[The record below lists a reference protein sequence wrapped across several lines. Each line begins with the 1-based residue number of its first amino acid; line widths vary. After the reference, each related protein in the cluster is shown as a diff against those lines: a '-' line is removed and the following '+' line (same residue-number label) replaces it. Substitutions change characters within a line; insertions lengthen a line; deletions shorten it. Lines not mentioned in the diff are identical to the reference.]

1 MSLLRTIIKFESA
14 ESDPVLAAK
23 LYKKPKDK
31 DDDVYKGGGGSGYG
45 SGSSLALRTALLAAA
60 TGGGS

>member
-1 MSLLRTIIKFESA
+1 LSLLKTILKFESA
-14 ESDPVLAAK
+14 ESDPALAAK

-45 SGSSLALRTALLAAA
+45 SSSSLALRTALLAG
-60 TGGGS
+60 TGGGN

>member
-1 MSLLRTIIKFESA
+1 MSLLKTILKFESA

-31 DDDVYKGGGGSGYG
+31 DDVYKGGGGSGYG
-45 SGSSLALRTALLAAA
+45 SSSSLALRTALLAAA